1 MWAVAA
7 EERERERE
15 DKLRKRLGNIYTQL
29 ARKTESIIEE
39 CDIYI
44 QYKKQD
50 IRQTPK
56 QPQDI
61 KHKRNAQARRLAAL
75 ANQ

>member
-29 ARKTESIIEE
+29 ARKTESIIE
-39 CDIYI
+39 DIYI
-44 QYKKQD
+44 YIYMMED

-61 KHKRNAQARRLAAL
+61 KHKRNAQARRPAAL